1 MFKIRKLK
9 ALTLLTVVI
18 YTVLLFLQ
26 LRQFRSDHNSMHTDA
41 NHHFHN
47 QTVQE
52 SAVLVNNWKF
62 NTSQKYDARQLY
74 AWTTPPTRVM
84 HLGHRTAQGEN
95 GTGYLPQPHEIALVN
110 QSFASNNFN
119 LYASDQISL
128 RRTLP
133 DMRVQECRRKQYPTA
148 LPRAS
153 IVIVLHNEPWST
165 LMRTIWSVV
174 DRSPRELL
182 EEIILVDDF
191 SDLPHLFRPL
201 YAYIK
206 IFPVQLRLWRNKKRE
221 GLIRSRLVGAKLAK
235 VVFFWTFLVNS
246 DGTVQWTFLCAG
258 ECFDIFRCSHRGECR
273 LATADVGTN
282 RNGSLSDCGA
292 TNWLHPKGTNGL

>member
-18 YTVLLFLQ
+18 YTVILFLQ
-26 LRQFRSDHNSMHTDA
+26 LRQFRRHHSSMHTDG

-47 QTVQE
+47 QTAQE
-52 SAVLVNNWKF
+52 SAVDLNIWKF

-74 AWTTPPTRVM
+74 AWTTSPTVVM
-84 HLGHRTAQGEN
+84 YRGHRMVQGEN
-95 GTGYLPQPHEIALVN
+95 GTGYHPQLHEKALVN

-133 DMRVQECRRKQYPTA
+133 DMRFQECRRKQYPTA
-148 LPRAS
+148 LPRTS
-153 IVIVLHNEPWST
+153 IVIVVHNEPWST

-182 EEIILVDDF
+182 QEIILVDDF
-191 SDLPHLFRPL
+191 SDLPHLSRPL
-201 YAYIK
+201 DAYIQ
-206 IFPVQLRLWRNKKRE
+206 IFPVQLRLWRNEKRE

-235 VVFFWTFLVNS
+235 V
-246 DGTVQWTFLCAG
+246 TVLEHF
-258 ECFDIFRCSHRGECR
+258 
-273 LATADVGTN
+273 
-282 RNGSLSDCGA
+282 
-292 TNWLHPKGTNGL
+292 